1 MPSYARHIASGI
13 GRGYTKTG
21 RHRHLMPPCV
31 QGWCPGRDLN
41 SYGINHTP
49 LKRARL
55 PVPPPGHYMKT
66 LFRLHHALYDCCER
80 LSIAF
85 RQPATR
91 QAGIERTPTAVEAS
105 LVPLQAPR
113 TATNGACS
121 AFVRFLAVDARRERN
136 RSDPGPL
143 RRCSLA
149 RVEPHMCE
157 VINGCS
163 TSPSLSFSV

>member
-105 LVPLQAPR
+105 LVPVQAPR

-121 AFVRFLAVDARRERN
+121 AFVRFLAVDARTRN
-136 RSDPGPL
+136 EIEAIRVPGAGARSP
-143 RRCSLA
+143 
-149 RVEPHMCE
+149 
-157 VINGCS
+157 
-163 TSPSLSFSV
+163 T